1 MKMEQGADTF
11 SRRVSQGHNVVWT
24 DDELARVMEMA
35 GQRCTKDMIERA
47 FPNRTY
53 QAVKMKLYEIR
64 RADHT
69 RVLKGNGGRPSNGVN
84 PLHPDDPGVEDSWFV
99 RHQRDMRNAN
109 DAFLSA
115 LQKSFA

>member
-11 SRRVSQGHNVVWT
+11 NPPVSQAGNTIWT
-24 DDELARVMEMA
+24 EAELAIIDEMV
-35 GQRCTKDMIERA
+35 GVRCTKDMIRKA
-47 FPNRTY
+47 FPNRTI